1 MSAMEEAF
9 SRLGF
14 RPSAQ
19 PRPPRASV
27 KAHRIETAPNYSAF
41 TDDDLKAEIAVLE
54 QARIVITEEINADHL
69 ALVPKGNAWRQAAS
83 KARAYKV
90 AHLKLARDE
99 YDRRHPPAVVKKEAA
114 RAAVVSQMEAA
125 QALAEARARE
135 KAAIAEEHNARVAL
149 ARANKEAAVAQR
161 DLVWQKRQARRARMF
176 LMAADQYLS
185 KQERAWLWDAAR
197 QMFPDDPV
205 WD

>member
-1 MSAMEEAF
+1 MSALQEAF
-9 SRLGF
+9 GRLGY
-14 RPSAQ
+14 RQTSH
-19 PRPPRASV
+19 PRPSV
-27 KAHRIETAPNYSAF
+27 KAHRVETAPNYSVF
-41 TDDDLKAEIAVLE
+41 SDDELKAEIAVLE
-54 QARIVITEEINADHL
+54 QAKIVITEELNEDAH
-69 ALVPKGNAWRQAAS
+69 ALVSKGMVWRQSAG
-83 KARAYKV
+83 KARAYKI

-114 RAAVVSQMEAA
+114 RAAVLLQMEAA

-135 KAAIAEEHNARVAL
+135 KAATAEEHNARVAL
-149 ARANKEAAVAQR
+149 ARENKEAALAQR

-176 LMAADQYLS
+176 LMAADQHMS